1 MLVDANIG
9 DAGQAEVWETCY
21 MKKEGGYKMQQYF
34 TPPFSKELLL
44 KRKKLRRML
53 LEGGTDFIEKRI
65 AILGGSTTHDIKNM
79 LELFLLHYGI
89 RCRFYESEYG
99 QYWQD
104 VMFENPQLEE
114 FQPDLIYIH
123 TSIRNLSCWP
133 DLSDSDEMVEAM
145 LAEEYEKFAVMW
157 DQIHRVYG
165 CPVIQNNFEY
175 PYWRLFGNRDASDI
189 HGRVHYV
196 TKLNLKFAAYAQSAE
211 SFYIHDLN
219 YLSASFGLDAWSD
232 PFYWYMYKY
241 ALSMQAVPYLAYS
254 VANMIKSLY
263 GKNKK
268 AFALDLDNTLW
279 GGIVGDDGPENLQIG
294 QETSE
299 GQAYSEFQ
307 QYLKLHMQTGVI
319 LNIVSKNEK
328 ENALAGLQRPD
339 MVLKPDDFIM
349 IKANWLPKSQNLTE
363 LAHTLSLLPESFVF
377 VDDNPAEREIIRQ
390 QVPGAAVPEIGD
402 KPEAFIHAID
412 RMGYFEVTQLSGDD
426 AARNGMYRQNAARS
440 RAELSF
446 ADYGEY
452 LRSLAMHAQ
461 IKSFSPMYYAR
472 IAQLTNKSNQF
483 NLTTKRLT
491 QDEIAAMAQD
501 QSYLTLYGK
510 LADQFGDNGVVSVVI
525 GKIREQCLDLVLWLM
540 SCRVLKRD
548 MEYAMMD
555 TLAAACKKRGIDTI
569 YGYYYPTAKNA
580 MVRDFYEKQGFSK
593 VSGDEAGNTVWKLEL
608 AGGYSQKNHVIQVEG
623 DGEDA
628 IRS

>member
-1 MLVDANIG
+1 
-9 DAGQAEVWETCY
+9 
-21 MKKEGGYKMQQYF
+21 MQQYF

-123 TSIRNLSCWP
+123 TSIRNISCWP

-165 CPVIQNNFEY
+165 CLVIQNNFDY

-339 MVLKPDDFIM
+339 MVLKPDDFII

-491 QDEIAAMAQD
+491 QDEITAMAQD

-525 GKIREQCLDLVLWLM
+525 GKIRKQCLDLVLWLM

-623 DGEDA
+623 DWDDE
-628 IRS
+628 RSY